1 MSQATVTV
9 TRPAP
14 VREPRGAAW
23 AAAAAVGLFSVLRGL
38 LGPLLGRL
46 RPLPMDK
53 TAPRSAADLAQLA
66 RQVEGEHP
74 RLAWEVRAIA
84 RHLRTFETTA
94 DGVATAG
101 PGAAR

>member
-1 MSQATVTV
+1 
-9 TRPAP
+9 
-14 VREPRGAAW
+14 
-23 AAAAAVGLFSVLRGL
+23 
-38 LGPLLGRL
+38 
-46 RPLPMDK
+46 MDK

>member
-1 MSQATVTV
+1 
-9 TRPAP
+9 
-14 VREPRGAAW
+14 
-23 AAAAAVGLFSVLRGL
+23 
-38 LGPLLGRL
+38 
-46 RPLPMDK
+46 MDK

-84 RHLRTFETTA
+84 RHLRTFEATA

>member
-38 LGPLLGRL
+38 LVRL

-84 RHLRTFETTA
+84 RHLRTFEATA